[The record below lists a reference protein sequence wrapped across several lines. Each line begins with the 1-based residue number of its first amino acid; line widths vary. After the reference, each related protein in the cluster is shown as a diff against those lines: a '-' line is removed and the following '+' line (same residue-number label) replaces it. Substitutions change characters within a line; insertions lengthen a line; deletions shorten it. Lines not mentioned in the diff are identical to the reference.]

1 MAAVVPSPRSERAGA
16 VVMSSSQIESP
27 AVAPRPAPGFRSERG
42 ADRFMR
48 RLFGVADIHRRS
60 GEGARRAFRTAVAV
74 PAIRGLINYMAI
86 PVLTPVTGP
95 SGSHGEP
102 SGLALG

>member
-16 VVMSSSQIESP
+16 VVMSSSQIEST

-48 RLFGVADIHRRS
+48 RLFGVADIDRRS
-60 GEGARRAFRTAVAV
+60 GEGAHRAFRTAVV
-74 PAIRGLINYMAI
+74 VSGIRCLITYLSI
-86 PVLTPVTGP
+86 PVLVPVSTEVQ
-95 SGSHGEP
+95 SSTR
-102 SGLALG
+102 L